1 MIPAAVN
8 HTDMN
13 IDISWANRMDVEV
26 FKMFRYCKISGTV
39 ISLTA
44 RRNLKP
50 KGGKRIDSLSSR
62 LKSCVTYDIVYH

>member
-13 IDISWANRMDVEV
+13 IDMSWANRMDVEV

-50 KGGKRIDSLSSR
+50 KSGQRIDSLSSR
-62 LKSCVTYDIVYH
+62 LKSNDVLHMI